1 MRDIKI
7 GAGPLVIRPSSQ
19 QEKDF
24 HCLVHQI
31 EILVVDKFRWD
42 DYRLV
47 NKFTDNALGRPLF
60 YTLELLTREIS
71 AKNIKVR

>member
-7 GAGPLVIRPSSQ
+7 GAGPLVIRHSSQ

-31 EILVVDKFRWD
+31 EILAVDKFP
-42 DYRLV
+42 
-47 NKFTDNALGRPLF
+47 LGGL
-60 YTLELLTREIS
+60 
-71 AKNIKVR
+71 